1 MYSLSQLFTRH
12 NIFLCQP
19 VTPKDY
25 TQTSASIPFLLL
37 LWQASPEVLHSLA
50 CQCPS
55 KFFPANLGMSVLMLE
70 FILPHANSPSSFC
83 HPRTHEKGSINGV
96 KICVVTARINYSF
109 YQNEANGDYMWNTVS
124 YVMDTQWFCL
134 RPTLLHQKQRRM
146 SFFQPQPRLALTG
159 FGETAYWIIGFGF
172 GALTWKRWTS
182 RDRSIPTM
190 LLTFHVYLN
199 IWNHSVTIL
208 SHSENT
214 ATVCSFA
221 LSSLI
226 STKSAGISGLGPSLV
241 YRCL

>member
-1 MYSLSQLFTRH
+1 MTLASCIPKKVSLVSYPECLFLKKMENSPRTLMNKMTYLLMYSLSQLFTRH

-109 YQNEANGDYMWNTVS
+109 YQNEANGDYM
-124 YVMDTQWFCL
+124 
-134 RPTLLHQKQRRM
+134 
-146 SFFQPQPRLALTG
+146 
-159 FGETAYWIIGFGF
+159 
-172 GALTWKRWTS
+172 
-182 RDRSIPTM
+182 
-190 LLTFHVYLN
+190 
-199 IWNHSVTIL
+199 
-208 SHSENT
+208 
-214 ATVCSFA
+214 
-221 LSSLI
+221 
-226 STKSAGISGLGPSLV
+226 
-241 YRCL
+241 